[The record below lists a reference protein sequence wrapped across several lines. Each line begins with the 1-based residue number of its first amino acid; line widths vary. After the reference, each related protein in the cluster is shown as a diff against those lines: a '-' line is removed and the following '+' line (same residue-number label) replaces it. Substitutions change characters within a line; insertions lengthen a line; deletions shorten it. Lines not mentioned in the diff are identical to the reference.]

1 MNPIYIRERL
11 TEIRDLDLKFS
22 LFGSKV
28 HRYELKPTISESDV
42 ADYEK
47 QNSISIPEDYR
58 QFVTEI
64 GNGGAGPFCG
74 ISGLPAEWNLNNLSA
89 PFSYT
94 KLTRDGSELDLIQ
107 QIEVLDESGEN
118 FDEQYEKLSLKYWT
132 DTNANGALH
141 ICEYGCALRF
151 FLALNGRERGNIWF
165 DATADFNGFSPVSV
179 SKATSLSSEWCHYNQ
194 DTSKRVNFAKWYEA
208 WLNWSIQTI
217 SLNRL

>member
-1 MNPIYIRERL
+1 MNPTYIRKRL

-22 LFGSKV
+22 LFGSTI
-28 HRYELKPTISESDV
+28 HRYELKSTISESDV

-74 ISGLPAEWNLNNLSA
+74 IYGLPTEWDLNDLSA

-94 KLTRDGSELDLIQ
+94 KITRDGSQLELIK
-107 QIEVLDESGEN
+107 QIDALDESDEN
-118 FDEQYEKLSLKYWT
+118 FDEKYERLSLKYWT
-132 DTNANGALH
+132 ETNANGALH

-151 FLALNGRERGNIWF
+151 FLALNGKERGNIWF
-165 DATADFNGFSPVSV
+165 DATADFNGFSPVYV
-179 SKATSLSSEWCHYNQ
+179 STTTSSSTEWC
-194 DTSKRVNFAKWYEA
+194 
-208 WLNWSIQTI
+208 
-217 SLNRL
+217 